1 MKSSL
6 TIEQWLDALRG
17 DPQSA
22 THANR
27 REVSVLREIITTTA
41 ARHIHPASSEMRE
54 RFHAYLRDQSAKSGP
69 NRDPRIAAHVLV
81 TTWWRRLTE
90 WTAPNRRMFAIAGL
104 MLVCVVAIPL
114 VYQTTTAPPEDDDA
128 VVMRG
133 DEQPQRIAV
142 PNSNQRA
149 DAIAALLTKRGIRVF
164 RSQAER
170 SVVLQAKVP
179 ADDAATRAALEK
191 EGVAVPPH
199 GRLNL
204 VLKQR

>member
-1 MKSSL
+1 MKNSL

-27 REVSVLREIITTTA
+27 REVSVLRDIIATSA
-41 ARHIHPASSEMRE
+41 AQHLRPVSSDMRE
-54 RFHAYLRDQSAKSGP
+54 RFHIYLRSQSATRGQD
-69 NRDPRIAAHVLV
+69 RHERIAARTNVA
-81 TTWWRRLTE
+81 TWWQRLGE
-90 WTAPNRRMFAIAGL
+90 WTAPNQRMFAIAGL
-104 MLVCVVAIPL
+104 VLVCVVAIPL
-114 VYQTTTAPPEDDDA
+114 AYQTTTAPPEDDDA

-133 DEQPQRIAV
+133 DEQPQRMAV
-142 PNSNQRA
+142 TNPNQRA
-149 DAIAALLTKRGIRVF
+149 DEIEALLTKRGIRVF

-179 ADDAATRAALEK
+179 ADDAATRASLEK
-191 EGVAVPPH
+191 EGVTVPPH

-204 VLKQR
+204 VLKQK